1 MKFFKIFLLII
12 VSCQLFALSSQLYAQ
27 EGDLEFNLDVN
38 SSTVALPKIFKPGI
52 DLSGRGFHRDA
63 SWPQGLA
70 TKEALGAWQK
80 DIGFSGIYR
89 LQYDLWEINE
99 LAKDKDL
106 QDKLLGNYEAVIK
119 NITEAGGIVILNIFG
134 TPAGLGKVLDKKT
147 VPVDLNAFKELA
159 KGYIKNLSCD
169 KKYNIWYEVWSAPDS
184 DDFFLGRQEDYLNL
198 YRAVAEAI
206 KELEAETKIFIP
218 IGGPAVSWWFKNLD
232 SNSIAT
238 PEKSLLYE
246 LMKFCCQ
253 NKLPL
258 NFITWHAYSTDPKA
272 DKETTI
278 YNKPTVDLI
287 RNWLSYFNFETHL
300 PLIVDEWNYD
310 REANVLPERNEK
322 SNICASY
329 IPARLKNMHE
339 AGIDYQIFY
348 SLEDFQN
355 NKEGVVR
362 NVGLFWFDPK
372 EADYKGGPKSIY
384 NAFRMF
390 TNLGKDM
397 FPLPKFEDEFV
408 HIIATK
414 TEDGLAILID
424 NYIDPEIVRNYL
436 SRNIASLNDKERKV
450 LLKLMR
456 SDKFAKII
464 SRKSDLSKAR
474 VSKKPKSLL
483 KKAQELNEQAIKF
496 MEASRNLKLGIKNL
510 KDNYL
515 YQRYTVDAACSQ
527 SCEFI
532 PAEEKE
538 AAISDLYQETLILKP
553 YSLNLI
559 ILKKKLPQPEIK
571 APETKETAVS
581 QPESVQSENIESQ
594 SKEIKPTQPEIKA
607 PEVENLTVSPEE
619 SVQSKDA
626 QAQIKE

>member
-119 NITEAGGIVILNIFG
+119 NITEAGGIVVLDIFG

>member
-1 MKFFKIFLLII
+1 M
-12 VSCQLFALSSQLYAQ
+12 VSCQLSAISCQLSAQ
-27 EGDLEFNLDVN
+27 EGDLEFNLDVS
-38 SSTVALPKIFKPGI
+38 SSTIPLPKIFKPGI

-63 SWPQGLA
+63 GWPQGLA
-70 TKEALGAWQK
+70 AREAIDAWQK

-89 LQYDLWEINE
+89 LQYDLWDINE
-99 LAKDKDL
+99 LAKDKGL

-184 DDFFLGRQEDYLNL
+184 DDFFLGREQEYLNL

-206 KELEAETKIFIP
+206 KELEEETKIFIP

-232 SNSIAT
+232 GNSIAT

-272 DKETTI
+272 DKEATI
-278 YNKPTVDLI
+278 YNKPTIDLI
-287 RNWLSYFNFETHL
+287 RNWLSYFNLETHL

-329 IPARLKNMHE
+329 IPARLKNMYE

-372 EADYKGGPKSIY
+372 EPDYKGGPKSIY

-390 TNLGKDM
+390 ANLGKNM
-397 FPLPKFEDEFV
+397 FTLPKFDDEFV
-408 HIIATK
+408 HLIATK

-436 SRNIASLNDKERKV
+436 SRNIASLNDAERKA

-464 SRKSDLSKAR
+464 SRKFNLSKAR
-474 VSKKPKSLL
+474 VSNKTKSLL

-496 MEASRNLKLGIKNL
+496 MDANRNLKLGINNL

-538 AAISDLYQETLILKP
+538 VAISDLYQEKLILKS

-559 ILKKKLPQPEIK
+559 ILKKKLPPPEVK
-571 APETKETAVS
+571 APETE
-581 QPESVQSENIESQ
+581 
-594 SKEIKPTQPEIKA
+594 KP
-607 PEVENLTVSPEE
+607 VVSPEE

-626 QAQIKE
+626 ESQNKE

>member
-1 MKFFKIFLLII
+1 MKLLKLFLLII
-12 VSCQLFALSSQLYAQ
+12 VSCQLLDVSFQLYAQ
-27 EGDLEFNLDVN
+27 EGDLEFTLDVN
-38 SSTVALPKIFKPGI
+38 SNTVALPKIFKPGI

-63 SWPQGLA
+63 GWPQGLA
-70 TKEALGAWQK
+70 AREATDAWQK

-99 LAKDKDL
+99 LAKDKEL
-106 QDKLLGNYEAVIK
+106 QGKLLGNYETVIK

-159 KGYIKNLSCD
+159 KGYIRTLSCD

-198 YRAVAEAI
+198 YRAVAEGI

-218 IGGPAVSWWFKNLD
+218 MGGPAVSWWFKNLD
-232 SNSIAT
+232 GNSIAT
-238 PEKSLLYE
+238 PERSLLYE

-310 REANVLPERNEK
+310 REANVLPERYER
-322 SNICASY
+322 SHICASY
-329 IPARLKNMHE
+329 IPARLKSMYE

-372 EADYKGGPKSIY
+372 EPDYKGGPKPIY

-390 TNLGKDM
+390 ANLGKEM
-397 FPLPKFEDEFV
+397 FTLPKFEDDFV
-408 HIIATK
+408 YIIATK

-450 LLKLMR
+450 LLKLMG
-456 SDKFAKII
+456 SDKFSKII
-464 SRKSDLSKAR
+464 SRKLNLSKVR
-474 VSKKPKSLL
+474 VSKKSKALL

-496 MEASRNLKLGIKNL
+496 MDANRNLKLGIKNL

-515 YQRYTVDAACSQ
+515 YQRYTIDSACSQ

-532 PAEEKE
+532 PTEEKE
-538 AAISDLYQETLILKP
+538 VAVSDLYQERFTLKP
-553 YSLNLI
+553 YSLNLV
-559 ILKKKLPQPEIK
+559 ILKKKLSQTEIK
-571 APETKETAVS
+571 APETKD
-581 QPESVQSENIESQ
+581 P
-594 SKEIKPTQPEIKA
+594 
-607 PEVENLTVSPEE
+607 TVSSEE
-619 SVQSKDA
+619 SVQSKEA
-626 QAQIKE
+626 QSQNKE

>member
-1 MKFFKIFLLII
+1 MIKFLKIFLLII
-12 VSCQLFALSSQLYAQ
+12 VSFQLSAFSFQLSAQ
-27 EGDLEFNLDVN
+27 EGDLEFTLDASAN
-38 SSTVALPKIFKPGI
+38 TTPLPKIFKPGI
-52 DLSGRGFHRDA
+52 DLSGRGFNRDA
-63 SWPQGLA
+63 GWPQGLA
-70 TKEALGAWQK
+70 AREAIDAWQK
-80 DIGFSGIYR
+80 DLGFSGIYR

-99 LAKDKDL
+99 LAKDKEL
-106 QDKLLGNYEAVIK
+106 QGKLLGNYEAVMK
-119 NITEAGGIVILNIFG
+119 NITDAGGIVILDIFG

-147 VPVDLNAFKELA
+147 APVDLNAFKELA
-159 KGYIKNLSCD
+159 KSYIRTLSCD

-184 DDFFLGRQEDYLNL
+184 DDFFLGRQEDYLGL

-272 DKETTI
+272 DKEATI

-310 REANVLPERNEK
+310 REANVLPERYER
-322 SNICASY
+322 SHICASY

-372 EADYKGGPKSIY
+372 EPDYKGGPKPIY

-390 TNLGKDM
+390 ANLGKEM
-397 FPLPKFEDEFV
+397 FTLPKFDDEFV
-408 HIIATK
+408 HFIATK

-450 LLKLMR
+450 FLKLMR

-464 SRKSDLSKAR
+464 SRKLNLSKVR
-474 VSKKPKSLL
+474 VSKKTKSLL

-496 MEASRNLKLGIKNL
+496 MDANRNLRLGIKNL

-515 YQRYTVDAACSQ
+515 YQRYTIDSACSQ

-538 AAISDLYQETLILKP
+538 VVVSDLYQETLTLKP

-571 APETKETAVS
+571 APET
-581 QPESVQSENIESQ
+581 EN
-594 SKEIKPTQPEIKA
+594 PA
-607 PEVENLTVSPEE
+607 VSPEE
-619 SVQSKDA
+619 SVQSKGA
-626 QAQIKE
+626 EAQIKE